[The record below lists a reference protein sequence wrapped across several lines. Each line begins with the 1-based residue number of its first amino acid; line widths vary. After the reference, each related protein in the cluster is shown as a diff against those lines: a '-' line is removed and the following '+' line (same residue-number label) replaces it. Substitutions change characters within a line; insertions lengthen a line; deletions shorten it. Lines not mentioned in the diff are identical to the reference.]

1 MEEETERE
9 KHTTVDQY
17 KQLLMTRAVTVL
29 TSLQGKSVAASILLL
44 FMLLF
49 TQWVV
54 GQGMTSILSWVMGP
68 LSGLRMVIM
77 LLPDIVIGS
86 RGGMVVEM
94 NKVDLVMKKMNSDKM
109 REVLGEGGRAK
120 DGGDGDG

>member
-1 MEEETERE
+1 MEEERE

-68 LSGLRMVIM
+68 LSGLRMAIM
-77 LLPDIVIGS
+77 SLPDMVIGP
-86 RGGMVVEM
+86 
-94 NKVDLVMKKMNSDKM
+94 
-109 REVLGEGGRAK
+109 
-120 DGGDGDG
+120 

>member
-1 MEEETERE
+1 
-9 KHTTVDQY
+9 
-17 KQLLMTRAVTVL
+17 
-29 TSLQGKSVAASILLL
+29 
-44 FMLLF
+44 MLLF

-94 NKVDLVMKKMNSDKM
+94 NKVDLVMKKM
-109 REVLGEGGRAK
+109 REVLREGGRAK